1 MRRVLMHKPEIKAKI
16 LIFALLPALAVL
28 LFRIGLAGARLA
40 PAAETTWGPNVRAN
54 SDIGNASQHEPHLAI
69 SRTDPNVVVV
79 VAKDY
84 RHLDSKEVWIY
95 VSQDGGLTWP
105 AEKQLQVPG
114 LPPDIPNPS

>member
-1 MRRVLMHKPEIKAKI
+1 MRRAFMQKPEAKSKI
-16 LIFALLPALAVL
+16 LVFALLPALAAL
-28 LFRIGLAGARLA
+28 LFHFGLAGARLA
-40 PAAETTWGPNVRAN
+40 PAVETTWGPNVRAN
-54 SDIGNASQHEPHLAI
+54 SDVGDASQHEPHLAI

-105 AEKQLQVPG
+105 
-114 LPPDIPNPS
+114 